1 MKTDASPL
9 IAWQDGCKHRAAL
22 RGQKMATL
30 KDIAVEAGVSLA
42 TVSRVLNDDPTLNVK
57 EETKRRILEIAEKLE
72 YKSSSSRKAL
82 VNAVGQHHILALYSY
97 QQDLEINDPYYLA
110 IRHGI
115 ETQCEKLGI
124 ELTNCYLNH
133 SLPELK
139 KMTGALIIGQ
149 PSAAIR
155 EAVSALTDNIC
166 FIDFHETGSQY
177 DAVDIDLV
185 RIAKEVIDFFI
196 AQGVSRIGF
205 IGGEDTPGKAD
216 IREVAFA
223 EYGRLKGVVSEND
236 IWRGGFSSSSGYELA
251 KTMLA
256 KTDYPS
262 ALFVA
267 SDSIAI
273 GVLRA
278 IHERGLSIPDD
289 ISLISVNDIPTAR
302 FTFPPLSTVRIH
314 SEMMGSQG
322 VNLLVEKARDG
333 RALPLNVFVPS
344 VLKLRGTTR

>member
-1 MKTDASPL
+1 
-9 IAWQDGCKHRAAL
+9 
-22 RGQKMATL
+22 MATL
-30 KDIAVEAGVSLA
+30 KDIATEAGVSLA

-57 EETKRRILEIAEKLE
+57 EETKHRILEVAEKLE
-72 YKSSSSRKAL
+72 YKSTSSRKAQ
-82 VNAVGQHHILALYSY
+82 VHTVGHHHILAIYSY
-97 QQDLEINDPYYLA
+97 QQDLELNDPYYLA

-124 ELTNCYLNH
+124 ELTNCYFNNA
-133 SLPELK
+133 LPELK
-139 KMTGALIIGQ
+139 KVTGVLIVGQ
-149 PSAAIR
+149 PSRAIR
-155 EAVSALTDNIC
+155 AAATALTDNVC
-166 FIDFHETGSQY
+166 FIDFHEPGSGY

-196 AQGVSRIGF
+196 AQGARRIGF
-205 IGGEDTPGKAD
+205 IGGQDEPGKAD
-216 IREVAFA
+216 IREVAFV
-223 EYGRLKGVVSEND
+223 EYGRLKGVVSEED

-256 KTDYPS
+256 RADFPT

-278 IHERGLSIPDD
+278 IHERGLSIPED

>member
-1 MKTDASPL
+1 
-9 IAWQDGCKHRAAL
+9 
-22 RGQKMATL
+22 MATL
-30 KDIAVEAGVSLA
+30 KDIAAEAGVSLA
-42 TVSRVLNDDPTLNVK
+42 TVSRVLNDDPSLNVK
-57 EETKRRILEIAEKLE
+57 EETKHRILEIAEKLE
-72 YKSSSSRKAL
+72 YKSTTSRKIQTP
-82 VNAVGQHHILALYSY
+82 AVGHHHILALYSY

-110 IRHGI
+110 IRHGV

-124 ELTNCYLNH
+124 ELTNCYLNNT
-133 SLPELK
+133 LPDLK
-139 KMTGALIIGQ
+139 KITGVLIVGKPARAL
-149 PSAAIR
+149 R
-155 EAVSALTDNIC
+155 ETITAHTDNIC
-166 FIDFHETGSQY
+166 FIDFHEPGSGY

-185 RIAKEVIDFFI
+185 RIAKEVVDFFI
-196 AQGVSRIGF
+196 SQGASRIGF
-205 IGGEDTPGKAD
+205 IGGQDEPGKAD
-216 IREVAFA
+216 IRERAFV
-223 EYGRLKGVVSEND
+223 EYGQLKGVVSPDD

-256 KTDYPS
+256 KEDFPP

-278 IHERGLSIPDD
+278 IHERGLAIPQD

>member
-1 MKTDASPL
+1 
-9 IAWQDGCKHRAAL
+9 
-22 RGQKMATL
+22 MATL
-30 KDIAVEAGVSLA
+30 KDIATEAGVSLA

-57 EETKRRILEIAEKLE
+57 EETKHRILEVAEKLE
-72 YKSSSSRKAL
+72 YKSTSSRKAQ
-82 VNAVGQHHILALYSY
+82 VHTVGHHHILAIYSY

-124 ELTNCYLNH
+124 ELTNCYFNNA
-133 SLPELK
+133 LPELK
-139 KMTGALIIGQ
+139 KVTGVLIVGQ
-149 PSAAIR
+149 PSRAIR
-155 EAVSALTDNIC
+155 DAATALTDNVC
-166 FIDFHETGSQY
+166 FIDFHEPGSGY

-196 AQGVSRIGF
+196 AQGARRIGF
-205 IGGEDTPGKAD
+205 IGGQDEPGKAD
-216 IREVAFA
+216 IREVAFV
-223 EYGRLKGVVSEND
+223 EYGRLKGVVSEED
-236 IWRGGFSSSSGYELA
+236 IWSGGFSSSSGYELA

-256 KTDYPS
+256 KADFPT

-278 IHERGLSIPDD
+278 IHERGLSIPED

>member
-1 MKTDASPL
+1 
-9 IAWQDGCKHRAAL
+9 
-22 RGQKMATL
+22 MATL
-30 KDIAVEAGVSLA
+30 KDIATEAGVSLA

-57 EETKRRILEIAEKLE
+57 EETKHRILEVAEKLE
-72 YKSSSSRKAL
+72 YKSTSSRKAQ
-82 VNAVGQHHILALYSY
+82 VHTVGHHHILAIYSY

-124 ELTNCYLNH
+124 ELTNCYFNNA
-133 SLPELK
+133 LPELK
-139 KMTGALIIGQ
+139 KVTGILIVGQ
-149 PSAAIR
+149 PSRAIR
-155 EAVSALTDNIC
+155 EAATALTDNVC
-166 FIDFHETGSQY
+166 FIDFHEPGSSY

-196 AQGVSRIGF
+196 AQGAGRIGF
-205 IGGEDTPGKAD
+205 IGGQDEPGKAD
-216 IREVAFA
+216 IREVAFV
-223 EYGRLKGVVSEND
+223 EYGRLKGVVSEED

-256 KTDYPS
+256 KPDFPT

-278 IHERGLSIPDD
+278 IHERGLSIPED

>member
-1 MKTDASPL
+1 
-9 IAWQDGCKHRAAL
+9 
-22 RGQKMATL
+22 MATL
-30 KDIAVEAGVSLA
+30 KDIATEAGVSLA

-57 EETKRRILEIAEKLE
+57 EETKHRILEVAEKLE
-72 YKSSSSRKAL
+72 YKSTSSRKAQ
-82 VNAVGQHHILALYSY
+82 VHTVGHHHILAIYSS

-124 ELTNCYLNH
+124 ELTNCYFNNA
-133 SLPELK
+133 LPELK
-139 KMTGALIIGQ
+139 KVTGVLIVGQ
-149 PSAAIR
+149 PSRAIR
-155 EAVSALTDNIC
+155 DAATALTDNVC
-166 FIDFHETGSQY
+166 FIDFHEPGSSY

-196 AQGVSRIGF
+196 AQGARRIGF
-205 IGGEDTPGKAD
+205 IGGQDEPGKAD
-216 IREVAFA
+216 IREVAFV
-223 EYGRLKGVVSEND
+223 EYGRLKGVVSEED

-251 KTMLA
+251 KKMLA
-256 KTDYPS
+256 KADFPT

-278 IHERGLSIPDD
+278 IHERGLSIPED

>member
-1 MKTDASPL
+1 
-9 IAWQDGCKHRAAL
+9 
-22 RGQKMATL
+22 MATL
-30 KDIAVEAGVSLA
+30 KDIATEAGVSLA

-57 EETKRRILEIAEKLE
+57 EETKHRILEVAEKLE
-72 YKSSSSRKAL
+72 YKSTSSRKTQ
-82 VNAVGQHHILALYSY
+82 VHTVGHHHILAIYSY

-124 ELTNCYLNH
+124 ELTNCYFNNA
-133 SLPELK
+133 LPELK
-139 KMTGALIIGQ
+139 KVTGVLIVGQ
-149 PSAAIR
+149 PSRAIR
-155 EAVSALTDNIC
+155 DAATALTDNVC
-166 FIDFHETGSQY
+166 FIDFHEPGSSY

-196 AQGVSRIGF
+196 AQGARRIGF
-205 IGGEDTPGKAD
+205 IGGQDEPGKAD
-216 IREVAFA
+216 IREVAFV
-223 EYGRLKGVVSEND
+223 EYGRLKGVVSEED
-236 IWRGGFSSSSGYELA
+236 ILRGGFSSSSGYELA

-256 KTDYPS
+256 RADFPT

-278 IHERGLSIPDD
+278 IHERGLAIPED

>member
-1 MKTDASPL
+1 
-9 IAWQDGCKHRAAL
+9 
-22 RGQKMATL
+22 MATL
-30 KDIAVEAGVSLA
+30 KDIATEAGVSLA

-57 EETKRRILEIAEKLE
+57 EETKHRILEIAEKLE
-72 YKSSSSRKAL
+72 YKSSSARKTQVL
-82 VNAVGQHHILALYSY
+82 PVGHHHILALYSY
-97 QQDLEINDPYYLA
+97 QQELEINDPYYLA

-115 ETQCEKLGI
+115 ETQCEKLAI
-124 ELTNCYLNH
+124 ELTNCYLNNT
-133 SLPELK
+133 LPELK
-139 KMTGALIIGQ
+139 KVTGVLIIGQ
-149 PSAAIR
+149 PTR
-155 EAVSALTDNIC
+155 ELRETASALTDNIC
-166 FIDFHETGSQY
+166 FIDFHEAGSPY

-185 RIAKEVIDFFI
+185 RIAKEVVDFFI
-196 AQGVSRIGF
+196 QQGASRIGF
-205 IGGEDTPGKAD
+205 IGGQDQPGKAD
-216 IREVAFA
+216 IREVAFV
-223 EYGRLKGVVSEND
+223 EYGQLKGVVSADD

-251 KTMLA
+251 KQMLA
-256 KTDYPS
+256 QAEFPR

-278 IHERGLSIPDD
+278 IHERGLAIPEE

-322 VNLLVEKARDG
+322 VNLLIEKARDG

>member
-1 MKTDASPL
+1 
-9 IAWQDGCKHRAAL
+9 
-22 RGQKMATL
+22 MATL
-30 KDIAVEAGVSLA
+30 KDIATEAGVSLA

-57 EETKRRILEIAEKLE
+57 EETKHRILEVAEKLE
-72 YKSSSSRKAL
+72 YKSTSSRKAQ
-82 VNAVGQHHILALYSY
+82 VHTVGHHHILAIYSY

-124 ELTNCYLNH
+124 ELTNCYFNNA
-133 SLPELK
+133 LPELK
-139 KMTGALIIGQ
+139 KVTGVLIVGQ
-149 PSAAIR
+149 PLRAIR
-155 EAVSALTDNIC
+155 DAATALTDNVC
-166 FIDFHETGSQY
+166 FIDFHEPGSSY

-196 AQGVSRIGF
+196 AQGARRIGF
-205 IGGEDTPGKAD
+205 IGGQDEPGKAD
-216 IREVAFA
+216 IREVAFV
-223 EYGRLKGVVSEND
+223 EYGRLKGVVSEED

-256 KTDYPS
+256 KADFPT

-278 IHERGLSIPDD
+278 IHERGLSIPED